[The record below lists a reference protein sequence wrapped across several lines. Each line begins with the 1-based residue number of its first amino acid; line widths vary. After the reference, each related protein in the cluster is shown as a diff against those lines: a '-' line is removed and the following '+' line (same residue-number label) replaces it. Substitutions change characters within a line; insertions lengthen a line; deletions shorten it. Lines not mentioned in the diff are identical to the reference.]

1 MAYKLKNLKIV
12 KVDFV
17 VEGANPDANIALH
30 KGKDG
35 DAAPEGMKKDAATF
49 TESLSLRYLDKIADD
64 MWNLCF
70 ALNDSLCS
78 ILYDPAMDAAGK
90 AAAMRESV
98 SEFQSTIEGAITN
111 WTAGKP
117 AGILMKFDGESQPG
131 DADKT
136 LVKAL
141 AKMYQ
146 RYVSTVFA
154 AKEPVP
160 KEPKG
165 EGPNMRIDKSKLTPE
180 EAAALEAIEKKA
192 GIPEEAPGE
201 VPTAPAD
208 GPGQEPTPTTKSAPA
223 APVANPAP
231 SGGDNEDIFKGMS
244 AAARQKFL
252 AMEEETAA
260 LRKFREG
267 IEDEKLREVAGQY
280 ALIGKS
286 ADDLF
291 PVLKNLKATSPEA
304 YDAML
309 STLDAAK
316 RTVEKSGVFSEV
328 GKTGNGTVA
337 RGGAVKEAES
347 KAVNLMKSRTDLN
360 FAQAL
365 DAVLMEDP
373 DLALRYETED

>member
-1 MAYKLKNLKIV
+1 MAQKLKNLKIV

-17 VEGANPDANIALH
+17 EEGANPDAHIVLT
-30 KGKDG
+30 KQ
-35 DAAPEGMKKDAATF
+35 KDAVPEAVEKEASSFSET
-49 TESLSLRYLDKIADD
+49 LSMRYLDKIADD
-64 MWNLCF
+64 MWNLCA

-78 ILYDPAMDAAGK
+78 ILCDPEIDAAAK
-90 AAAMRESV
+90 AAAMRENV
-98 SEFQSTIEGAITN
+98 GEFTAVIEDAVTS

-117 AGILMKFDGESQPG
+117 VGFVLKSAEGQ
-131 DADKT
+131 AD
-136 LVKAL
+136 LL
-141 AKMYQ
+141 AKRME
-146 RYVSTVFA
+146 A
-154 AKEPVP
+154 AARRMKPDTGGHIEHN
-160 KEPKG
+160 EL
-165 EGPNMRIDKSKLTPE
+165 EGDESEMRIDKSKLTPE
-180 EAAALEAIEKKA
+180 EAAQLEAFEKKA
-192 GIPEEAPGE
+192 GIPEEAPAEASGA
-201 VPTAPAD
+201 APAASVSAS
-208 GPGQEPTPTTKSAPA
+208 GQEPTPTAKSAPA

-286 ADDLF
+286 ADELF
-291 PVLKNLKATSPEA
+291 PVLKNLKATSQEA
-304 YDAML
+304 YDTIL

-337 RGGAVKEAES
+337 RGGAVKEAEG
-347 KAVNLMKSRTDLN
+347 KAMNLMKSRTDLN

-365 DAVLMEDP
+365 DAVLLEDP
-373 DLALRYETED
+373 DLAHRYETED